1 MIQYNVLHTSLCN
14 RCKLCIQDSD
24 KKNKDIKYNMEKIS
38 SNELSLIRTELALN
52 RTYEA
57 SIRTNAIF
65 VGIAVTIMA
74 LMKKEKNKVIG
85 IILIVFSLLINIIS
99 TIYYF
104 GVLNSLPKSIN
115 NSIYEPIEYI
125 SIGYSIILSIFQI
138 ILIYIFFKY

>member
-1 MIQYNVLHTSLCN
+1 
-14 RCKLCIQDSD
+14 
-24 KKNKDIKYNMEKIS
+24 MEKIS

-65 VGIAVTIMA
+65 VGIAVTIMT